1 MDYTGFQKA
10 KETFQLER
18 VICERQ
24 PLYKDLH
31 RFLKRFPSKSIS
43 HMKID
48 DYVYGKGKKTFCYY
62 IEKTLA
68 NYGSIST
75 RLGYMKYGV
84 WWAKEEGIYKFDPS
98 FGDNYEEAF
107 KFVKKALV
115 ELLKDGEFNHYVGI
129 ALSPLY
135 SLFAG
140 KVLSL
145 YYPEKYLNIFSS
157 KHLDHYLIS
166 LDLDTP
172 ELMSKHSIFKRKR
185 LLEFKN
191 SDPDM
196 KSWSV
201 DAFAVF
207 LWDHFPKD
215 PRFHLGGA
223 VKPKEKPLSFSC
235 ITKIK
240 FVDLELT
247 DDTNRTKVKQEPAI
261 KKSPDYEAEAA
272 RARLLGDRGEHIV
285 MVAEV
290 ERLMTELGISKK
302 KASELVMRVSRDS
315 DSYGYDILSLN
326 PDGTNRYIEVK
337 ATQAKVGDMTFY
349 YTSHELETA
358 RKYGNAYYLYVV
370 YEVTSRMPKI
380 WVRQNPFI
388 NNELELEP
396 IKYRVNLKAQKRSK
410 P

>member
-24 PLYKDLH
+24 PLYRDLH

-196 KSWSV
+196 KNWSV

-240 FVDLELT
+240 FVDQELAAA
-247 DDTNRTKVKQEPAI
+247 TNSTKVQHDPAI
-261 KKSPDYEAEAA
+261 KQSPDYEAEAA
-272 RARLLGDRGEHIV
+272 RAKLLGDRGEHIV
-285 MVAEV
+285 MEAEV
-290 ERLMTELGISKK
+290 ERVMNEFGMSKM
-302 KASELVMRVSRDS
+302 KASKFVKRVSCDS
-315 DSYGYDILSLN
+315 DSFGYDILSLN
-326 PDGTNRYIEVK
+326 PDGSHRYIEVK
-337 ATQAKVGDMTFY
+337 ATQSKVGDMTFY

-358 RKYGNAYYLYVV
+358 RKYGKAYYLYVV